1 MHFLHLVGV
10 YGCLSFYRTPFC
22 HCHVHFLLSFICN
35 EFQHIHI
42 CIFLQIL
49 GVLLSRPQWV
59 AVSWFLHVVWFPWK
73 TFASVRSLSF
83 WRLSDKLR
91 YLKPPTS
98 LYLIISS
105 CCTPYC
111 QMAYKLP
118 DWIFSWFSWIFTLFV
133 ESSAYKLHL
142 FSTYFTES
150 YISLHFLCI
159 YHLRSACTKYHQQY
173 HPQINELI

>member
-1 MHFLHLVGV
+1 MLLNSISNGSHVCSSVLIKGWLTFQIQHL
-10 YGCLSFYRTPFC
+10 LSVPGSLVSLNHIWHQKSLDYALSAFYTWLVSMVVCPFYRTPFC

-49 GVLLSRPQWV
+49 GVPLSRPQWV

-73 TFASVRSLSF
+73 TFATVRSLSF

-111 QMAYKLP
+111 QMAYRLP
-118 DWIFSWFSWIFTLFV
+118 RLNI
-133 ESSAYKLHL
+133 
-142 FSTYFTES
+142 
-150 YISLHFLCI
+150 
-159 YHLRSACTKYHQQY
+159 
-173 HPQINELI
+173 